1 MTYSTK
7 ELRANRSVHPV
18 ALELRRFR
26 RARGLT
32 QAELGA
38 MLGIDP
44 NTLCRYE
51 TGKRQPSERTRAQ
64 LLRFLDRW
72 TRASDL
78 RQLAK
83 AGRGS
88 PCPHPDDPATFVQVC
103 PGVPHT
109 HS

>member
-7 ELRANRSVHPV
+7 ELCANRSVDVV

-26 RARGLT
+26 RSRGLT

-51 TGKRQPSERTRAQ
+51 TGKRRPSERTRAQ
-64 LLRFLDRW
+64 LLQFLDRW

-78 RQLAK
+78 DAVASPEHGARQRRAK
-83 AGRGS
+83 
-88 PCPHPDDPATFVQVC
+88 
-103 PGVPHT
+103 
-109 HS
+109 